1 MLGGGFGQF
10 LDLTFYLLTVI
21 LIPVQLPYGVVLV
34 SDVQYSDSTTATAF
48 LWCSCYWPCG
58 HGTSPRHIVAQDYV
72 LGVWYLLPL
81 FPFVRPFF
89 PCPRTVAHPVWTSL
103 FEALGRS
110 VVQSESTCG
119 SVLPASADRRTVLLH
134 AGSAGLCPSVL
145 TELRKHFHWSLVAC
159 GLLLWLHTSTGKTLS
174 LKELSVVALGW
185 GRGGRRVVC
194 RELLVLLFDIVS
206 SIWFQLAHT
215 NQN

>member
-1 MLGGGFGQF
+1 MGGVWPVFGPNILFTYCYFNSRAVTIRCPTSVRCTIQWFNNSNGIFVML
-10 LDLTFYLLTVI
+10 LLRALWPWDLSQAYRSPGLCAGS
-21 LIPVQLPYGVVLV
+21 LIPSAPV
-34 SDVQYSDSTTATAF
+34 SLCQAF
-48 LWCSCYWPCG
+48 LPLSQDCSPPCLNLTLR
-58 HGTSPRHIVAQDYV
+58 GTWQKCGS
-72 LGVWYLLPL
+72 
-81 FPFVRPFF
+81 
-89 PCPRTVAHPVWTSL
+89 
-103 FEALGRS
+103 
-110 VVQSESTCG
+110 SESTCG